1 MIFQLGIN
9 KYQSMIRAKIK
20 KEKQKST
27 RQTIAED
34 IGMIIFGKYT
44 LEIKG
49 TLEIME
55 LVLWVIEVVK
65 KFQGNNPAYTR
76 IG

>member
-1 MIFQLGIN
+1 MVKKRRAGRKMIFQLGIN

-55 LVLWVIEVVK
+55 LVL
-65 KFQGNNPAYTR
+65 
-76 IG
+76 